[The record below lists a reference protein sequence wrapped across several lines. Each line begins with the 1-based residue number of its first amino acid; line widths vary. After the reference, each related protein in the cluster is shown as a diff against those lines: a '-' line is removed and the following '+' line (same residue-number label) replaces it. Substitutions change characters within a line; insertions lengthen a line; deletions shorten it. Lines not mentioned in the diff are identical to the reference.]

1 MNTKARLDEAS
12 ARKIATGRLA
22 AIHDRIVAALEALGP
37 LPAKPLAR
45 EQRMTAVLREAF
57 GNWLLSIRQS
67 GRKTAYLVAQPSDP
81 DGWIAIVLWMYNT
94 RSERIQFFVLASISA
109 HATARLLER
118 RRDVNLE
125 RILEEEL
132 GGAAALIEFAVR
144 FRSNKLSDEESRQT
158 SFTFSTT
165 NGEFRLTRD
174 GDALVATTW
183 VPKKTAA

>member
-12 ARKIATGRLA
+12 ARKIAAGRLA

-94 RSERIQFFVLASISA
+94 RSERTQFFVLASISA

-174 GDALVATTW
+174 GDSLVATTW
-183 VPKKTAA
+183 VPKKTGA